1 MARPHI
7 ELDEDKITELA
18 SKGLTQKQ
26 LAAIFNCSED
36 TLQRNYAVA
45 IKTGWE
51 LRNGS
56 LMQRQYEVA
65 MTGNPTMLIWLGKQY
80 LNQHDKLE
88 VRPDGGENF
97 GLGDSPRP
105 TLNNAENVIQ

>member
-56 LMQRQYEVA
+56 LMQRQFEVA
-65 MTGNPTMLIWLGKQY
+65 MIGNPTMLIWLGKQY
-80 LNQHDKLE
+80 LNQSDKAE
-88 VRPDGGENF
+88 VRSGTVDYGI
-97 GLGDSPRP
+97 GDRKSDAVS
-105 TLNNAENVIQ
+105 NAAVVIQ

>member
-7 ELDEDKITELA
+7 ELDEDKIIELA
-18 SKGLTQKQ
+18 SKGLSQKQ

-65 MTGNPTMLIWLGKQY
+65 MSGNPTMLIWLGKQY
-80 LNQHDKLE
+80 LNQSDKE
-88 VRPDGGENF
+88 SKPDTGENF

-105 TLNNAENVIQ
+105 TINHAAVPVQ